1 VIIRRIPMDAL
12 QKGVYKILTT
22 HSLDVPV
29 YDDVPHNTKMPYITL
44 GAFTCKNT
52 GNKTTDISDV
62 SLQVHIW
69 SEYAGKT
76 EVNQIANDV
85 TALLT
90 SWPLDLSASGFNVM
104 SRDVNFFEAFPDDGG
119 GYHGVLTL
127 VCKIQNKGV
136 TT

>member
-1 VIIRRIPMDAL
+1 MIRRRIPMDAL
-12 QKGVYKILTT
+12 QKGVYEILTT
-22 HSLDVPV
+22 HELGVPV
-29 YDDVPHNTKMPYITL
+29 YDEVPPDAAMPYITL

-52 GNKTTDISDV
+52 GNKTADISDI

-76 EVNQIANDV
+76 QVNTIANDV

-90 SWPLDLSASGFNVM
+90 SWELDLSASGFNVM
-104 SRDVNFFEAFPDDGG
+104 SQDVDFFEAFPDDGG

-127 VCKIQNKGV
+127 VCRVQNTGAPA
-136 TT
+136 